1 MTTSLATWSNG
12 LFAAALLTYTLGM
25 LAFAVDLAFG
35 RRRSVTAGAEA
46 SRQRTA
52 AHVREVE
59 LVIVG
64 ASPARLD
71 LPPALPP
78 QPSALT
84 ISDDRGTPAARRDT
98 ARVAVAVTGIGWL
111 IHLGEVITRGLAAGR
126 VPWGN
131 MYEFSSAVSLVAIGL
146 FLALAARGIATDVGV
161 YVMVPAICYLGL
173 AGTVLYTR
181 AAPLQPVLNSYWL
194 KIHVVAAIT
203 ATGTFMVGGVVTLL
217 LLLRRRIDRRPTPAA
232 ASDAPGGML
241 RRLPAAAALDQLER
255 RIITLAFPIWTFA
268 VIAGA
273 IWAESAWGR
282 YWGWDPKETWSFI
295 TWVLYACY
303 LHARATMSWRRAA
316 PFFALAGFTALVFN
330 YYVVNLVVNGLHSYA
345 GV

>member
-1 MTTSLATWSNG
+1 MTTALATWSNH
-12 LFAAALLTYTLGM
+12 LFTGALLLYTLGM
-25 LAFAVDLAFG
+25 LAFAVDLSFG
-35 RRRSVTAGAEA
+35 RRRTTAGATA
-46 SRQRTA
+46 QRPAA
-52 AHVREVE
+52 AHVRDVE

-64 ASPARLD
+64 A
-71 LPPALPP
+71 
-78 QPSALT
+78 PSARINPEPPDVLADRPSTNEVRDHTATRRFRTTSLAAIALT
-84 ISDDRGTPAARRDT
+84 SLGW
-98 ARVAVAVTGIGWL
+98 AV
-111 IHLGEVITRGLAAGR
+111 HLAEVVTRGLAAGR

-131 MYEFSSAVSLVAIGL
+131 MYEFSSAVSLIAIGV
-146 FLALAARGIATDVGV
+146 FLVLAVRGVTTDIGV
-161 YVMVPAICYLGL
+161 FVMVPAVCYLGL

-217 LLLRRRIDRRPTPAA
+217 LLVRRRLERT
-232 ASDAPGGML
+232 APQPGTTTGML
-241 RRLPAAAALDQLER
+241 QRLPASATLDQLER

-303 LHARATMSWRRAA
+303 LHARATASWRRAA
-316 PFFALAGFTALVFN
+316 PQFALAGFTALVFN

>member
-1 MTTSLATWSNG
+1 MTTGLATWSNH
-12 LFAAALLTYTLGM
+12 LFGATLVLYTLGM
-25 LAFAVDLAFG
+25 LAFAVDLSFG
-35 RRRSVTAGAEA
+35 QRRS
-46 SRQRTA
+46 RTETGSARHHSVA
-52 AHVREVE
+52 AHAREVE
-59 LVIVG
+59 LVVVG
-64 ASPARLD
+64 ASPAIPSFATIEEPNDRATG
-71 LPPALPP
+71 LPQIASGRSRHTVTIAL
-78 QPSALT
+78 
-84 ISDDRGTPAARRDT
+84 G
-98 ARVAVAVTGIGWL
+98 VTTIGWL
-111 IHLGEVITRGLAAGR
+111 THLAEVTTRGLAAGR

-131 MYEFSSAVSLVAIGL
+131 MYEFSSAVSLIAIGV
-146 FLALAARGIATDVGV
+146 FLVLAMRGIATDVGV

-194 KIHVVAAIT
+194 KIHVVAAIA
-203 ATGTFMVGGVVTLL
+203 ATGTLMVGGVVTVL
-217 LLLRRRIDRRPTPAA
+217 LLLRRRLDRRSRIAGRSSA
-232 ASDAPGGML
+232 GIL
-241 RRLPAAAALDQLER
+241 QRLPSAGSLDQLER
-255 RIITLAFPIWTFA
+255 RIITLGFPIWTFA

-303 LHARATMSWRRAA
+303 LHARATATWKRAA
-316 PFFALAGFTALVFN
+316 PGFALAGFAALVFN

>member
-1 MTTSLATWSNG
+1 MTTALAGWSNQ
-12 LFAAALLTYTLGM
+12 LFTVTLLLYTLGM

-35 RRRSVTAGAEA
+35 RRRSSDAAPVQ
-46 SRQRTA
+46 RQHAA
-52 AHVREVE
+52 AHVRDVE
-59 LVIVG
+59 LVIAG
-64 ASPARLD
+64 APSAQWASAELTSTTALSPQ
-71 LPPALPP
+71 PPATGPGEAP
-78 QPSALT
+78 RP
-84 ISDDRGTPAARRDT
+84 RRWT
-98 ARVAVAVTGIGWL
+98 ASLAIAITSVGWAVHVA
-111 IHLGEVITRGLAAGR
+111 EVVTRGLAAGR

-131 MYEFSSAVSLVAIGL
+131 MYEFSSAVSLIAIGV
-146 FLALAARGIATDVGV
+146 FLVLAVRGVTADIGV
-161 YVMVPAICYLGL
+161 YVMVPAVCYLGL

-217 LLLRRRIDRRPTPAA
+217 LLVRRRVDGSSPI
-232 ASDAPGGML
+232 PGGRPLGML
-241 RRLPAAAALDQLER
+241 QRLPAAATLDQLER

-303 LHARATMSWRRAA
+303 LHARATVSWRRTA
-316 PFFALAGFTALVFN
+316 PVFALAGFAALVFN

>member
-1 MTTSLATWSNG
+1 MTTWSNH
-12 LFAAALLTYTLGM
+12 LFTAALLLYTLGM
-25 LAFAVDLAFG
+25 LAFAVDMSFG
-35 RRRSVTAGAEA
+35 QRRPPIAAPA
-46 SRQRTA
+46 QRTPYA
-52 AHVREVE
+52 THVRDVA

-64 ASPARLD
+64 APAPRVRTVAAGSFPD
-71 LPPALPP
+71 PS
-78 QPSALT
+78 PSASGIDERT
-84 ISDDRGTPAARRDT
+84 SGRRMT
-98 ARVAVAVTGIGWL
+98 AVAAIAITGLGWMV
-111 IHLGEVITRGLAAGR
+111 HVAEVVTRGLAAGR

-131 MYEFSSAVSLVAIGL
+131 MYEFSSAVSLIAIGV
-146 FLALAARGIATDVGV
+146 FLALAVRGVATDIGV
-161 YVMVPAICYLGL
+161 YVMVPAVCYLGL

-217 LLLRRRIDRRPTPAA
+217 LLMRRRGDRVERNPEAA
-232 ASDAPGGML
+232 GGLL
-241 RRLPAAAALDQLER
+241 RRLPQAETLDVLER

-303 LHARATMSWRRAA
+303 LHARATASWRRAA
-316 PFFALAGFTALVFN
+316 PVFALAGFVALVFN

>member
-1 MTTSLATWSNG
+1 MTAALAGWSNH
-12 LFAAALLTYTLGM
+12 LFGATLVLYTLGM
-25 LAFAVDLAFG
+25 LAFAIDLSFG
-35 RRRSVTAGAEA
+35 RRRPAPVAPAQ
-46 SRQRTA
+46 RQA
-52 AHVREVE
+52 AHVRDVE

-64 ASPARLD
+64 ASPARVD
-71 LPPALPP
+71 APPPDSMMHHAAALETDVGAGTR
-78 QPSALT
+78 PSLRPT
-84 ISDDRGTPAARRDT
+84 S
-98 ARVAVAVTGIGWL
+98 AVAIAVTSLGWAV
-111 IHLGEVITRGLAAGR
+111 HLAEVITRGLAAGR

-131 MYEFSSAVSLVAIGL
+131 MYEFSSAVSLIAIGV
-146 FLALAARGIATDVGV
+146 FLVLAVRGVTTDIGV
-161 YVMVPAICYLGL
+161 YVMVPAVCYLGL

-203 ATGTFMVGGVVTLL
+203 ATGTFMVGGVVTTLL
-217 LLLRRRIDRRPTPAA
+217 LVRRRVDRASTRPGTARRIA
-232 ASDAPGGML
+232 Q
-241 RRLPAAAALDQLER
+241 RLPASATLDQLER

-303 LHARATMSWRRAA
+303 LHARATASWRRAA
-316 PFFALAGFTALVFN
+316 PVFALAGFAALVFN